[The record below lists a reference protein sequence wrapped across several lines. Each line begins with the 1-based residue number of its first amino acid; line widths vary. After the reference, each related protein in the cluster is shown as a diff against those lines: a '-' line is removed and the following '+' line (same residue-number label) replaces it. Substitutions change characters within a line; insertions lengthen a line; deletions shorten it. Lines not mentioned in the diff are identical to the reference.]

1 MRFDE
6 NADLDTSQ
14 IDDLRGVGAAVG
26 AAPWVAGSRSA
37 AAASASSG

>member
-14 IDDLRGVGAAVG
+14 IDDLGAPAAAGVAVRS
-26 AAPWVAGSRSA
+26 VAGSRSVGVA
-37 AAASASSG
+37 